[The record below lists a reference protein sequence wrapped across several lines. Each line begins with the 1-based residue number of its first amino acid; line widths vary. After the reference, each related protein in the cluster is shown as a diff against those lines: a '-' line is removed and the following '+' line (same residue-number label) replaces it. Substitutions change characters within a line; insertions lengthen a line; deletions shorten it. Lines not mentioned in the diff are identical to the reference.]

1 MIKPPIYIQFTPAD
15 RTFLA
20 DGLYQSRTFKTHK
33 TTGMQAAETDH
44 PLSHHFYPSPHTDV
58 DLVCYNTVRML
69 TLCKAKGQI
78 MCMCKTSPDAKLL
91 VYF

>member
-33 TTGMQAAETDH
+33 TTGQQAAETDH
-44 PLSHHFYPSPHTDV
+44 PLHHHFYHSPHNDV
-58 DLVCYNTVRML
+58 DLGRYNTVRML
-69 TLCKAKGQI
+69 TFCKAKGEI
-78 MCMCKTSPDAKLL
+78 TCMCKTSPDVKSL
-91 VYF
+91 V